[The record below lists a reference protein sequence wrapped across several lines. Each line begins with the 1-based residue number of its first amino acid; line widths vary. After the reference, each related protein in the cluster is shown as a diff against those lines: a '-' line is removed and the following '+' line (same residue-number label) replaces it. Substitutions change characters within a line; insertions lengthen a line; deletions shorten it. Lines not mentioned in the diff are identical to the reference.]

1 MKRKN
6 IIQRLIMPLPELE
19 DYYRERRQER
29 FEQNAPFRGIK
40 IRKVLHPLALGL
52 LKVTALLSHQ
62 GVTIIADRR
71 IPTDRPVI
79 FVSTHIGWNDPA
91 VVFWQFMIKPIYFGA
106 IQSILTKR

>member
-71 IPTDRPVI
+71 IPTDRLLYLSRPI
-79 FVSTHIGWNDPA
+79 LAGTTLPLF
-91 VVFWQFMIKPIYFGA
+91 FWQFMIKPIYFGA